1 MNHGMAPGLF
11 GMLCRLDTFGPACAL
26 AMGWTEAKRTSVWNR
41 TTFSFAVQCSAS
53 RFVRS
58 ERVRRGDSLLGMT
71 YWLRETFVIAR
82 KALRMLSVC
91 SAYQG
96 ILMA

>member
-1 MNHGMAPGLF
+1 
-11 GMLCRLDTFGPACAL
+11 
-26 AMGWTEAKRTSVWNR
+26 
-41 TTFSFAVQCSAS
+41 
-53 RFVRS
+53 
-58 ERVRRGDSLLGMT
+58 MT